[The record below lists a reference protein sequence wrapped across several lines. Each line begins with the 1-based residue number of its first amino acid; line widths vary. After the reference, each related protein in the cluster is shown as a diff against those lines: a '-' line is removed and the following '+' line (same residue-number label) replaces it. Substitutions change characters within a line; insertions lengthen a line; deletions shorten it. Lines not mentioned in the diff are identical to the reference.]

1 MMTSAFSLARRRAVF
16 AAASTGYIL
25 SQFYRS
31 FLTVVVDDLTR
42 DLAIGPKEFGAL
54 GAAWFFAFAALQI
67 PVGIWLDRYGPR
79 RTTVV
84 MMALAVLGAVLFSQA
99 TSFWT
104 AATGMALIGA
114 GCAPILMGALYFFG
128 RTEEPGRFAALASVF
143 LGVGLLG
150 GLLAAAPL
158 AYVVSLI
165 GWRMAFLLM
174 AGVTLAS
181 LLLIAFVMRD
191 PPAAEQPAKVGS
203 MVEAF
208 LALLKSP
215 GMVPILAMSL
225 VATGPVWT
233 ERSLWV
239 GPFFGEVHGLE
250 PLARSQI
257 ALAMG
262 VGMTLCALLAGPIA
276 GKLGQPKHVSL
287 AGTLLAGSG
296 FMALAFWPLAPLP
309 LAILF
314 TIQIGLFGATYAV
327 MVGHA
332 RLFMPADVLG
342 RGITLVNF
350 INILGTGLMQY
361 ASGAMVAHWKAQ
373 GLTAPAVYSNL
384 HLMFGMLMLT
394 GALLY
399 SLAPAKPKA

>member
-1 MMTSAFSLARRRAVF
+1 MTVVFSLARRRAVF

-25 SQFYRS
+25 SQFFRS
-31 FLTVVVDDLTR
+31 FLTVVVDDLSR

-54 GAAWFFAFAALQI
+54 GAAWFFAFALMQI

-79 RTTVV
+79 RTTVA
-84 MMALAVLGAVLFSQA
+84 MMALAVIGAVLFAQA
-99 TSFWT
+99 TSFWS

-128 RTEEPGRFAALASVF
+128 RTEEPQRFATLASMF

-158 AYVVSLI
+158 AYVVALI
-165 GWRMAFLLM
+165 GWRTAFLLM

-181 LLLIAFVMRD
+181 LLLIAVVMRD
-191 PPAAEQPAKVGS
+191 PPRAEQAGEAGS

-208 LALLKSP
+208 LILLKLP
-215 GMVPILAMSL
+215 GMVPILMMSL
-225 VATGPVWT
+225 VVTGAVWT

-239 GPFFGEVHGLE
+239 GPFFAEAHGLAALE
-250 PLARSQI
+250 RSQI

-262 VGMTLCALLAGPIA
+262 AGMALCALLAGPMA
-276 GKLGQPKHVSL
+276 GRLGRPKMVSL
-287 AGTLLAGSG
+287 TGTLVACSG
-296 FMALAFWPLAPLP
+296 FLALALWPSAPLP

-314 TIQIGLFGATYAV
+314 TVQIGLFGATYAV

-332 RLFMPADVLG
+332 RLFLPADVLG
-342 RGITLVNF
+342 RGITLINF
-350 INILGTGLMQY
+350 LNITGTGLMQY
-361 ASGAMVAHWKAQ
+361 MSGAMVAHWKAE
-373 GLTAPAVYSNL
+373 GLAAPAVYANL
-384 HLMFGMLMLT
+384 HMTFGLLMLA
-394 GALLY
+394 GACCY
-399 SLAPAKPKA
+399 SLAPARPKD

>member
-1 MMTSAFSLARRRAVF
+1 MTSVFSPARRRAVF

-25 SQFYRS
+25 SQFFRS
-31 FLTVVVDDLTR
+31 FLTVVVDELSR

-54 GAAWFFAFAALQI
+54 GAAWFFGFAALQI

-79 RTTVV
+79 RTTAV
-84 MMALAVLGAVLFSQA
+84 MMALAVVGAVLFSQA

-104 AATGMALIGA
+104 AATGMALIGV

-128 RTEEPGRFAALASVF
+128 RTEEPQRFAALASVF

-158 AYVVSLI
+158 AYLISLI

-174 AGVTLAS
+174 AGVTLGS
-181 LLLIAFVMRD
+181 LLLIAVVMRD
-191 PPAAEQPAKVGS
+191 PPRAEQSSEGGS
-203 MVEAF
+203 MIEAF
-208 LALLKSP
+208 LTLLKSP
-215 GMVPILAMSL
+215 GMLPILVMSL
-225 VATGPVWT
+225 VVSGAVWT

-239 GPFFGEVHGLE
+239 GPFFGEAHGLAA
-250 PLARSQI
+250 LDRSQI

-276 GKLGQPKHVSL
+276 GKLGQPKYVSL
-287 AGTLLAGSG
+287 GGTIVAGSG
-296 FMALAFWPLAPLP
+296 FMALAFWPMAPLP
-309 LAILF
+309 FAILF

-332 RLFMPADVLG
+332 RLFMPAEVLG

-361 ASGAMVAHWKAQ
+361 VSGAMVAHWKAQ
-373 GLTAPAVYSNL
+373 GLAAPAVYSNL
-384 HLMFGMLMLT
+384 HLMFGALMLT
-394 GALLY
+394 GAIVY
-399 SLAPAKPKA
+399 SFAPAKPKA

>member
-1 MMTSAFSLARRRAVF
+1 MTSVFSPARRRAVF

-31 FLTVVVDDLTR
+31 FLTVVVDDLSR

-54 GAAWFFAFAALQI
+54 GAAWFFAFALLQI

-79 RTTVV
+79 RTTVT
-84 MMALAVLGAVLFSQA
+84 MMGLAVAGAVLFAQA
-99 TSFWT
+99 GTFWT

-128 RTEEPGRFAALASVF
+128 RTEEPQRFAMLASVF

-158 AYVVSLI
+158 AYLVSLI
-165 GWRMAFLLM
+165 GWRMSFLLM

-181 LLLIAFVMRD
+181 LLLIAIVMRD
-191 PPAAEQPAKVGS
+191 PPRAEQASENGS
-203 MVEAF
+203 MIEAF
-208 LALLKSP
+208 LTLLRAP
-215 GMVPILAMSL
+215 GMLPVLIMSL
-225 VATGPVWT
+225 VVSGAVWT

-239 GPFFGEVHGLE
+239 GPFFGEAYGLA
-250 PLARSQI
+250 PLDRSQI

-276 GKLGQPKHVSL
+276 GKVGQPKYVSL
-287 AGTLLAGSG
+287 TGTLIACSG
-296 FMALAFWPLAPLP
+296 FLALAFWPQAPLP

-314 TIQIGLFGATYAV
+314 TVQIGLFGATYAV

-332 RLFMPADVLG
+332 RLFMPSHVLG
-342 RGITLVNF
+342 RGITLINF
-350 INILGTGLMQY
+350 INIGGTGLMQY
-361 ASGAMVAHWKAQ
+361 GSGAMVAHWKAQ
-373 GLTAPAVYSNL
+373 GLAAPAVYSNM
-384 HLMFGMLMLT
+384 HLMFGLLMLA
-394 GALLY
+394 GAVAY
-399 SLAPAKPKA
+399 SFAPAKPKP